1 MRRLGELELYG
12 MRGNANSADRYP
24 LVERH
29 TSQVESSRNFQL
41 VPILFQLDMDHHQW
55 SLFYPY
61 GISNMTG
68 QSEILF
74 SSGNLIIYN

>member
-29 TSQVESSRNFQL
+29 SSQVEGSWNFQL
-41 VPILFQLDMDHHQW
+41 VPILFQLDMDRSPSVQVFVLSIWNFQHDRAK
-55 SLFYPY
+55 
-61 GISNMTG
+61 
-68 QSEILF
+68 
-74 SSGNLIIYN
+74 